1 MLSQREIVSKV
12 SEIAKPIAESFGL
25 ELFDVKY
32 GSKGGRWILTIVI
45 DKENDY
51 VSTQDCEKVSMVVE
65 KELDRLDIIP
75 GRYYLEVASPGLD
88 RPLRNKKD
96 FERFKGSFAKVKA
109 DKTYKGYIKDVL
121 EEEIVLDV
129 DGTDVRIQL
138 SNIKN
143 ANLEIDF

>member
-12 SEIAKPIAESFGL
+12 SGIAKPIAESFGL

-32 GSKGGRWILTIVI
+32 SSKGGRWILTIVI

-51 VSTQDCEKVSMVVE
+51 VSTQDCEKVSMAVE
-65 KELDRLDIIP
+65 KELDRLDFIP

-96 FERFKGSFAKVKA
+96 FERFKGNFAKVKA
-109 DKTYKGYIKDVL
+109 DQTYKGYIKDVL

>member
-1 MLSQREIVSKV
+1 MLSQKEIIFKV

-25 ELFDVKY
+25 ELFDVTY
-32 GSKGGRWILTIVI
+32 SSKRGRWILTIVI
-45 DKENDY
+45 DKETDY
-51 VSTQDCEKVSMVVE
+51 VSTEDCEKVSMALE

-96 FERFKGSFAKVKA
+96 FERFKGKYAKVKS

-121 EEEIVLDV
+121 EEEIVLEV

-138 SNIKN
+138 SSIKN